1 VVRGT
6 WGAGIAARRV
16 TTPGGFLLPLLLG
29 IIAVISAV
37 LTTADVEIDEDRL

>member
-1 VVRGT
+1 MT
-6 WGAGIAARRV
+6 IEQA
-16 TTPGGFLLPLLLG
+16 LLILTILAVCGVPLLLG